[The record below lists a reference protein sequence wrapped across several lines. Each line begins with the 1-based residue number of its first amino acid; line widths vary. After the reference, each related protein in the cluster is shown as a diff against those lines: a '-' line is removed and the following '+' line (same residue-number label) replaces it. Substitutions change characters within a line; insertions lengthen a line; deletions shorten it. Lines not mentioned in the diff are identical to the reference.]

1 MKSSAQLFEST
12 PLLNWL
18 PDETFFSLVSRNHY
32 LWGHGADW
40 CTSQLLFGSRQA
52 GIHHDLP
59 NGIGVFAERT
69 GNQLGTAD
77 EIVRERTLIK
87 YYGRFLSSENEQEAV
102 LALSGN
108 TVAHLKFRLGL
119 LTSRFRANHP
129 LKACTA
135 CMAADILE
143 HGYAYWHMEHQF
155 PGVWWCHAHAIPL
168 RESMLKSTGVGRF
181 LWHLPSG
188 ESMREWPNEIHAEI
202 ESAETK
208 LSSLARTTTDLIAE
222 TKPGELEPDRLYRAY
237 RVELAQRGWLTEA
250 GSLRL
255 AVIADSF
262 LAYSRWLRFMPELD
276 ALPST
281 IEESK
286 AQIGRLLRPM
296 YSGTH
301 PLRHILII
309 DWLFGEAESFLK
321 LYRSLPGDV
330 LPGIDEIQPG
340 FAGTHV
346 DDKAQALSAKLIQ
359 LMRVEGKSARAT
371 AQQLGVDTSTVMV
384 WAAQHGI
391 EISRRPKIMKADR
404 RPMLI
409 ADLRKGMDK
418 AAAAQIFGIS
428 IVTVTKL
435 LMSEI
440 GLHDAWQKA
449 RRERARTK
457 ARGDWS
463 KLLAQYAGLGTKI
476 VRSMNP
482 AAYAWLYRNDRAWLQ
497 ENLPA
502 RRINTN
508 PTDTPRLAWDQRDLM
523 LSAMVEAAALEISSA
538 GRQSKIQLWQLYQ
551 QVPELKAKL
560 SVLDRLPLTRRVIER
575 ALDRRTAKSYS
586 DDLLS

>member
-1 MKSSAQLFEST
+1 MKSSAQLFESN

-40 CTSQLLFGSRQA
+40 RTSQLLFGSRQA

-59 NGIGVFAERT
+59 NGIGLFTERT

-77 EIVRERTLIK
+77 EIVHERTLLK
-87 YYGRFLSSENEQEAV
+87 YYGRFLSAENEQEAV

-129 LKACTA
+129 LKACTS

-143 HGYAYWHMEHQF
+143 RGWAYWHMEHQF
-155 PGVWWCHAHAIPL
+155 PGVWWCHAHGIPL
-168 RESMLKSTGVGRF
+168 RESLFKSTGVGRF
-181 LWHLPSG
+181 LWHLPGS
-188 ESMREWPNEIHAEI
+188 ESMREWPHEIHIDI
-202 ESAETK
+202 ESAATK
-208 LSSLARTTTDLIAE
+208 LSSLARTTTDLIAR
-222 TKPGELEPDRLYRAY
+222 TQPGELEPDRLYRTY

-255 AVIADSF
+255 SVIADSF
-262 LAYSRWLRFMPELD
+262 LDYSRWLRFMPELD

-296 YSGTH
+296 RSGTH
-301 PLRHILII
+301 PLRHTLII
-309 DWLFGEAESFLK
+309 DWLFGEAGSFLN
-321 LYRSLPGDV
+321 LYRSLSVDV
-330 LPGIDEIQPG
+330 VPVIDEMQHGIV
-340 FAGTHV
+340 GTHAEN
-346 DDKAQALSAKLIQ
+346 KSQALSAKLIQ
-359 LMRVEGKSARAT
+359 LMRIEGKSARAT

-391 EISRRPKIMKADR
+391 EVSRRPKIMKADR
-404 RPMLI
+404 RPLLI

-418 AAAAQIFGIS
+418 AEAAQIYGIS

-435 LMSEI
+435 LLSEI
-440 GLHDAWQKA
+440 GLHDAWHKT
-449 RRERARTK
+449 RRERARKK
-457 ARGDWS
+457 ARSDWRT
-463 KLLAQYAGLGTKI
+463 LLAAHAGLGTKI
-476 VRSMNP
+476 IRSMNP

-508 PTDTPRLAWDQRDLM
+508 PTDTPRIAWDQRDLM
-523 LSAMVEAAALEISSA
+523 LSAMIEAAALEISSA
-538 GRQSKIQLWQLYQ
+538 GGQSKIQLWQLYQ

-575 ALDRRTAKSYS
+575 ALDRRPSKWHS